1 MPSSRTCGEDTTN
14 SGAMHV
20 RGSPLLRPSTNSSES
35 SEQYMSPEQVCP
47 RPTINQCNRAQIR
60 DAHIFTMHF
69 TTGFLAHL
77 MPCAGWCGSMHQCQ
91 RRYQRTATRMTS
103 GGNLNP
109 ANADL
114 GGWMGRMSRW
124 YSTATASSIKGQDT
138 SSNAAGRGRAQCNS
152 ALPTRIDARPGLPI
166 ASAFGELALV
176 A

>member
-1 MPSSRTCGEDTTN
+1 M
-14 SGAMHV
+14 GALCALSATDAELAPIAVANEH
-20 RGSPLLRPSTNSSES
+20 
-35 SEQYMSPEQVCP
+35 QF
-47 RPTINQCNRAQIR
+47 R

-77 MPCAGWCGSMHQCQ
+77 MPCAGWCGSMQQCQ